1 MKIYENI
8 KIWVFACCMQFSHYF
23 VNKVVLS
30 SWSENTQETT
40 DDFVKDEVSTE

>member
-8 KIWVFACCMQFSHYF
+8 KICVFVCCMQFSHYF

-30 SWSENTQETT
+30 SWNGKTQETT
-40 DDFVKDEVSTE
+40 NDCVKGEDNIE